1 MRDDSIRRN
10 SASPSKL
17 PSYPSR
23 RPKGMENA
31 HATLRHTSRH
41 ASTCSLHCSQF
52 SSLFSF
58 LSSATSIAVSSANGL
73 SLHDEYERVGA
84 VKRNRDPSQSV
95 TFERFAFSP
104 VRRQRATKI
113 TRKKIKARSKFATS
127 SLIKRKRPSDNCP
140 TAVIWTRCRVRT
152 RSRNEIRTAR
162 ARGSSRQETWR
173 VRNFVR
179 GETSGLPPICIHIRE
194 LRYPS

>member
-1 MRDDSIRRN
+1 MTRFSVIQQVLPRY
-10 SASPSKL
+10 

-23 RPKGMENA
+23 RPNGTENA

-41 ASTCSLHCSQF
+41 ASTCSLYCSPF

-73 SLHDEYERVGA
+73 SLHEEYGRVGA
-84 VKRNRDPSQSV
+84 LKRNHDPSQSV

-127 SLIKRKRPSDNCP
+127 SLIKRKRPPDNCP
-140 TAVIWTRCRVRT
+140 TAVICRTRCRVRT
-152 RSRNEIRTAR
+152 RTRNEIRTAR
-162 ARGSSRQETWR
+162 ELAGHH
-173 VRNFVR
+173 VRKL
-179 GETSGLPPICIHIRE
+179 GA
-194 LRYPS
+194 